1 MLNLKRNITA
11 NILIMTINMGPSAG
25 WDLAQKYFTECL
37 GLPASILGG
46 CGLVSNMLYPPKREE
61 LDKYFYEVKTT
72 EMKAGDVV
80 IWEYGHIALFDNWDG
95 KQCWYFSQNPNPC
108 KVMTI
113 NASGDHAFRLREEEP
128 KITPNVERNENK
140 DQVEVLVSQLRVRT
154 TPSTSGKILG
164 FAKEGFYDVLDQKE
178 ADSYVWFKI
187 ADDNWIA
194 TSDEWTKYY
203 PANDYEKMY
212 KEEVEK
218 NKKLEQEIATLKEKI
233 DKAIKDL
240 S

>member
-1 MLNLKRNITA
+1 MNARN
-11 NILIMTINMGPSAG
+11 GG
-25 WDLAQKYFTECL
+25 W
-37 GLPASILGG
+37 
-46 CGLVSNMLYPPKREE
+46 
-61 LDKYFYEVKTT
+61 
-72 EMKAGDVV
+72 
-80 IWEYGHIALFDNWDG
+80 
-95 KQCWYFSQNPNPC
+95 
-108 KVMTI
+108 
-113 NASGDHAFRLREEEP
+113 
-128 KITPNVERNENK
+128 
-140 DQVEVLVSQLRVRT
+140 
-154 TPSTSGKILG
+154 
-164 FAKEGFYDVLDQKE
+164 FYDYKKE